1 MLSMAD
7 LYHIT
12 PIQNLSKIISSQEI
26 KSKNRLLR
34 QSISHVNIAYE
45 GIQDRRARTQV
56 PLAMG
61 GVLHDYV
68 PFYFAPRS
76 PMLFTI
82 NKGNV
87 PNYQAGQT
95 PILHL
100 VSNAFDIEEIDCSYV
115 FTDGHATMA
124 YTEFYEDLDALP
136 HEIDW
141 EIMED
146 KYWRDTDED
155 GDRKRRR
162 QAEFLV
168 YDFLPW
174 ELINHIGVINLTIR
188 TQVLELLQHSVHKP
202 TVSVHRDWYY

>member
-1 MLSMAD
+1 MAD

-12 PIQNLSKIISSQEI
+12 PIQNLSKIISSEEV

-34 QSISHVNIAYE
+34 QKISHVDIAYE
-45 GIQDRRARTQV
+45 GIQDRRARTPVQ
-56 PLAMG
+56 LAMG

-95 PILHL
+95 PLLHL
-100 VSNAFDIEEIDCSYV
+100 VTNAFDIDEIGWSYV

-124 YTEFYEDLDALP
+124 YTDFYEDLDALP
-136 HEIDW
+136 HVIDW

-155 GDRKRRR
+155 GDRSRRR

-174 ELINHIGVINLTIR
+174 ELINHIGVINSTIR

-202 TVSVHRDWYY
+202 TVSVHRNWYY

>member
-1 MLSMAD
+1 MAD

-12 PIQNLSKIISSQEI
+12 PIQNLSKIISSEEI

-100 VSNAFDIEEIDCSYV
+100 VSNAFDIEEIDCSLCLYRWSCN
-115 FTDGHATMA
+115 DG
-124 YTEFYEDLDALP
+124 
-136 HEIDW
+136 I
-141 EIMED
+141 
-146 KYWRDTDED
+146 
-155 GDRKRRR
+155 
-162 QAEFLV
+162 
-168 YDFLPW
+168 
-174 ELINHIGVINLTIR
+174 
-188 TQVLELLQHSVHKP
+188 
-202 TVSVHRDWYY
+202 HRIL